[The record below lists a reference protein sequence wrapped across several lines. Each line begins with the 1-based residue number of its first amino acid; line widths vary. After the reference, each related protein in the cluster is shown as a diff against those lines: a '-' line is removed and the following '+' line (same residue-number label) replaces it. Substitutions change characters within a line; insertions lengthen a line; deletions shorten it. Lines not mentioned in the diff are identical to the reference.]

1 MERVLVS
8 QNERNNGTD
17 YLIVNGEISN
27 DRNNVVYYGR
37 KFSKTDDWNEVY
49 KDDFLEI
56 RQQQNQLLIKSFYNE
71 RDTINSIIYYMYLI
85 EETDNIETILSFLEK
100 DSQLINRTF
109 DKERVQKVI
118 EKIKNNE
125 SLKKNLIKYI
135 GIAVGA
141 LALIYLLTRIK

>member
-27 DRNNVVYYGR
+27 DRNKVVYYGR
-37 KFSKTDDWNEVY
+37 KFSKTDDWIEVY

-56 RQQQNQLLIKSFYNE
+56 RQQQNQLIIKSFYNE

-85 EETDNIETILSFLEK
+85 EETDDIETILSFIEK
-100 DSQLINRTF
+100 DSKLINRTF
-109 DKERVQKVI
+109 DKERIQKVI
-118 EKIKNNE
+118 EQIKSNE
-125 SLKKNLIKYI
+125 GLKKNLIKYI
-135 GIAVGA
+135 AIAVGA

>member
-27 DRNNVVYYGR
+27 DRNKVVYYGR
-37 KFSKTDDWNEVY
+37 KFSKTDDWIEVY

-56 RQQQNQLLIKSFYNE
+56 RQQQNQLIIKSFYNE

-85 EETDNIETILSFLEK
+85 EETDDIETILSFLEK
-100 DSQLINRTF
+100 DSKLINRTF
-109 DKERVQKVI
+109 DKERIQKVI
-118 EKIKNNE
+118 EQIKSNE
-125 SLKKNLIKYI
+125 GLKKNLIKYI
-135 GIAVGA
+135 AIAVGA

>member
-1 MERVLVS
+1 MERILVS

-27 DRNNVVYYGR
+27 DKDKVVFYGK
-37 KFSKTDDWNEVY
+37 KFSKTDDWVEVY

-56 RQQQNQLLIKSFYNE
+56 RKQQNQLLIKSFYNE

-85 EETDNIETILSFLEK
+85 EETDNIETILYFLEK

-109 DKERVQKVI
+109 DKERVQTII
-118 EKIKNNE
+118 EKIKSDE
-125 SLKKNLIKYI
+125 GLKKNLIKYI
-135 GIAVGA
+135 A
-141 LALIYLLTRIK
+141 LSVAALGLIYLLTRIK

>member
-1 MERVLVS
+1 MERILVS

-17 YLIVNGEISN
+17 YLIINGEISI
-27 DRNNVVYYGR
+27 DKDKVVFYGK
-37 KFSKTDDWNEVY
+37 KFSKTDDWVEVY

-56 RQQQNQLLIKSFYNE
+56 RKQQNQLLIKSFYNE

-109 DKERVQKVI
+109 DKEKVQTII
-118 EKIKNNE
+118 EQIKRNE
-125 SLKKNLIKYI
+125 CLKKNLIKYI
-135 GIAVGA
+135 A
-141 LALIYLLTRIK
+141 LSVAALGLIYLLTKIK